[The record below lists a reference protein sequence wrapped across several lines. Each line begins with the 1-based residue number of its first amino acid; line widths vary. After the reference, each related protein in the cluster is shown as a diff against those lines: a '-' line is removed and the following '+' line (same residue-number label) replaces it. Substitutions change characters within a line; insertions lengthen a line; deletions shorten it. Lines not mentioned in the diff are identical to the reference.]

1 MSNFV
6 LYCFEILG
14 LYEISILKNG
24 QHALGSPISTYVSDP
39 VKVKI
44 VDFKEESRVGELCT
58 FTIDAMEAGEGFIR
72 VSIKGESLN
81 LKRFIEGVI

>member
-1 MSNFV
+1 
-6 LYCFEILG
+6 
-14 LYEISILKNG
+14 
-24 QHALGSPISTYVSDP
+24 LGSPISTYVSDP

-72 VSIKGESLN
+72 VSIKG
-81 LKRFIEGVI
+81 